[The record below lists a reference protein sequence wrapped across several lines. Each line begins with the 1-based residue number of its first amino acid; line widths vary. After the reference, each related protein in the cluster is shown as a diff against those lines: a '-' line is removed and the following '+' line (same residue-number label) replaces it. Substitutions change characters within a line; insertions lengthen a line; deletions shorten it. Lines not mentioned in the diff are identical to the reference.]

1 MGSVSAVSSEQL
13 QTRAVSAAVSP
24 SSSWMTSP
32 VWQSWAVDDLSD
44 AVHLIGDGLAVTE
57 SAQVRTWGRP
67 SKAGRPLAI
76 LERASW

>member
-1 MGSVSAVSSEQL
+1 
-13 QTRAVSAAVSP
+13 
-24 SSSWMTSP
+24 MTSP